1 MTDSGPASA
10 ALLTVLAKVFHPG
23 RDYGDRFDYR
33 SIASEVRSH
42 PELLAA
48 LEFLEPQILTTG
60 WRAGTLS
67 DQSKDR
73 IKQWLVS
80 VEGQDLDGRRLQR
93 DQLGR
98 YRVVRRDPVPSSGDT
113 PGIADQAASAT
124 LMAVLSKIFWPGCP
138 GGDQFDQR
146 RIAAEARN
154 HPEMLAALEF
164 LDVHKSTTGWRAGL
178 LSNESMNRI
187 KQWLDS
193 VEGQELD
200 GRRLEREP
208 FGRFRVRLLRH
219 DEPPP
224 FC

>member
-1 MTDSGPASA
+1 MTDTGAVSA

-23 RDYGDRFDYR
+23 REYGNRFDYR
-33 SIASEVRSH
+33 NIASEARSH

-67 DQSKDR
+67 DESKDR
-73 IKQWLVS
+73 IKRWLVL
-80 VEGQDLDGRRLQR
+80 VEGQILEGRQLQR
-93 DQLGR
+93 DQFGR
-98 YRVVRRDPVPSSGDT
+98 YRVVRRDRVAATGDT
-113 PGIADQAASAT
+113 PRIVDPAASAALLT
-124 LMAVLSKIFWPGCP
+124 VLSETFWPGCK
-138 GGDQFDQR
+138 GGEHFDQR
-146 RIAAEARN
+146 RIASEAHN
-154 HPEMLAALEF
+154 HPKMLAALEF

-178 LSNESMNRI
+178 LSNESLNRI

-193 VEGQELD
+193 VEGQELN

-208 FGRFRVRLLRH
+208 FGRFRVKLLRH